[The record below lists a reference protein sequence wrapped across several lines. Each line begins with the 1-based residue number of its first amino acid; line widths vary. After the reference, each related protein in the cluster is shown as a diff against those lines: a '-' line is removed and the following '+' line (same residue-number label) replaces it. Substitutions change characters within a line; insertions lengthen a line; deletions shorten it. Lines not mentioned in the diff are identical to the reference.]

1 MLFATDELGYMILLT
16 RQNAVIENFGDDK
29 EKGNRA
35 VILHKVSLSFLENGY
50 NIREFLVSRKNA
62 EPQGFVE

>member
-1 MLFATDELGYMILLT
+1 MLFANDEV
-16 RQNAVIENFGDDK
+16 RFENFGGDR

-35 VILHKVSLSFLENGY
+35 ITLHKVSLSFLENGY
-50 NIREFLVSRKNA
+50 NIRELPVSWKNA